1 MDRLNGRLE
10 EETEELSNLKIE
22 QNNSHLSEW
31 LLSVNQQTASAG
43 ENAEGNPYALLVGL
57 HIGAATVENSMELP
71 QKN

>member
-31 LLSVNQQTASAG
+31 LLSVNQQTA
-43 ENAEGNPYALLVGL
+43 
-57 HIGAATVENSMELP
+57 
-71 QKN
+71 KCW